1 MESKGSNLFKGDR
14 SFGQSWNLRFNES
27 STEKKFKID
36 ITRFHWDSMKI
47 LIVFTAL
54 TFFILHLFHSL
65 PLNSLILGLASIL
78 LSLPC
83 KNLQIKRLILQ
94 FLPFLWQSTFF
105 HKGSL
110 PECIGALIPSL
121 FLNFYLLNSWLY
133 SLPLFILDGFYL
145 NHLLPGHSLNILLS
159 LLTVT
164 TLASVLEKDFRDL
177 WYLYS
182 SYKKS
187 NSLNQSLWDNF
198 PGVELLVNK
207 DGKIIYSNKCASV
220 LLNKQNRPQE
230 ILKTG
235 KFLNFFP
242 DFEAQ
247 SQNLIQKS
255 IHGETIEDIA
265 FTTIEDQ
272 DGKKKEVSFLVT
284 ADLFSWVTG
293 NCSRIMCID
302 VTTHIARKQMIL
314 TCFRVLDK
322 HLKHFMA
329 TLINTF
335 VQKEPIGQDLLTTF
349 YRINCDFKGIESIQ
363 SHFSGEIMVKSENF
377 NLNSEILNI
386 IEVLFTKCCSQNIS
400 IAYTKEQAIPAALS
414 GDRSLSNVVIYAILD
429 YAITNAIE
437 DSEIFLLAQ
446 VATASSE
453 EITISF
459 KVTFSSDKVKNLDIE
474 NLIMNRKNSANIK
487 DLDQMQSLCDKY
499 GPAVSSLDT
508 ILLGLRGY
516 LVPVNSEIDSK
527 KVIINICIP
536 FGTTSATV
544 KPNLIKIA
552 SNRIQET
559 PLTCKW
565 KSKGKNAYQN
575 FEQNKIEEKE
585 QACMMNSN
593 SRILN
598 NTIEFCDYLQI
609 PPISQALQ
617 SSSYYESSVGEI
629 DIGEASDASS
639 KMMTYAFIP
648 NILNHCQNNS
658 LFNSKIYSSTPSYS
672 SSPCCMN
679 HPDPNAWNIVLIDEK
694 RANFKSLG
702 DTESLKEIFH
712 FSQDRDEGL
721 QICANLLKQM
731 KKVISIIFSIDKGK
745 DSEFL
750 AKVKKIE
757 NDFGI
762 SLNLCG
768 FSSVPADLNYC
779 KSIGVINFSNIYL
792 VVQPISYGQVCGLV
806 TKIEKLA
813 R

>member
-1 MESKGSNLFKGDR
+1 MESKGSNLFRGDR
-14 SFGQSWNLRFNES
+14 SFGQSWNLRFSES

-36 ITRFHWDSMKI
+36 IARFHWDSMKI
-47 LIVFTAL
+47 LILFTVL
-54 TFFILHLFHSL
+54 TFLFLHFFHSF
-65 PLNSLILGLASIL
+65 PLNSLILGLTSIL

-83 KNLQIKRLILQ
+83 ENLQIKRLILQ
-94 FLPFLWQSTFF
+94 FLPFLWESTFF

-145 NHLLPGHSLNILLS
+145 NHLVPDHSLNILLS
-159 LLTVT
+159 LLSVV

-177 WYLYS
+177 WHLYS

-207 DGKIIYSNKCASV
+207 DGKIINSNKCASI
-220 LLNKQNRPQE
+220 LLNKQKRPQE
-230 ILKTG
+230 ILKSG

-247 SQNLIQKS
+247 SHNLIQKS
-255 IHGETIEDIA
+255 VHGEMIEDFA

-272 DGKKKEVSFLVT
+272 DGKRKEVSFLVT

-314 TCFRVLDK
+314 SCFKVLNSY
-322 HLKHFMA
+322 LKHFMA
-329 TLINTF
+329 TLIKTF
-335 VQKEPIGQDLLTTF
+335 AQKEPISQDLLTTF

-363 SHFSGEIMVKSENF
+363 SHFSGEIMIKSENF

-386 IEVLFTKCCSQNIS
+386 IEVLFSKCCSKNIS

-414 GDRSLSNVVIYAILD
+414 GDRSLHNVVIYAIVD
-429 YAITNAIE
+429 YAIINSIE

-446 VATASSE
+446 VAAASSE

-459 KVTFSSDKVKNLDIE
+459 KLTFSSDKVKNLDVE
-474 NLIMNRKNSANIK
+474 SLIMNRKNSTNIK
-487 DLDQMQSLCDKY
+487 ELDQMQRLCDSY
-499 GPAVSSLDT
+499 GQAISSLDT

-536 FGTTSATV
+536 FSTTSAIV
-544 KPNLIKIA
+544 KPNLIKIY

-565 KSKGKNAYQN
+565 KSQGKNSYQN
-575 FEQNKIEEKE
+575 FDQNKIEEMK
-585 QACMMNSN
+585 QACIINSN
-593 SRILN
+593 SRLLN
-598 NTIEFCDYLQI
+598 NSIEFCDYLQI
-609 PPISQALQ
+609 PPLSQILQ
-617 SSSYYESSVGEI
+617 NSSYYESSVGEI

-639 KMMTYAFIP
+639 KMMSYAFIP

-672 SSPCCMN
+672 SSPSCMN
-679 HPDPNAWNIVLIDEK
+679 HPDPNAGNIVLIAIK
-694 RANFKSLG
+694 RFFIF
-702 DTESLKEIFH
+702 LKI
-712 FSQDRDEGL
+712 G
-721 QICANLLKQM
+721 M
-731 KKVISIIFSIDKGK
+731 K
-745 DSEFL
+745 
-750 AKVKKIE
+750 
-757 NDFGI
+757 DFRFV
-762 SLNLCG
+762 LNC
-768 FSSVPADLNYC
+768 
-779 KSIGVINFSNIYL
+779 
-792 VVQPISYGQVCGLV
+792 
-806 TKIEKLA
+806 
-813 R
+813 